1 MSGLGQVLTL
11 RWWGR
16 LLGYLTGQQGGSRA
30 IGREGPCEQR
40 RCDCSRAAGRAGG
53 PPAEARMPRL
63 PPLARANAPRTS
75 CPAPRSRALCAP
87 GPRPAPHAVPA
98 GAWRLAAGVS
108 AWRMP
113 FLVYSK
119 PKSVLLL
126 VKPIFPPSLPVLAL
140 SLSPGFLLSLLSLL
154 PFSSLPV
161 FPFPL
166 LCMLCTFIYRPN
178 ASL

>member
-11 RWWGR
+11 RWWGH
-16 LLGYLTGQQGGSRA
+16 LLGYLTGQQGSPGPLDMKACVSKGA
-30 IGREGPCEQR
+30 VTVPGQLGGRG
-40 RCDCSRAAGRAGG
+40 A

-75 CPAPRSRALCAP
+75 CPAPRSRGLCTP

-166 LCMLCTFIYRPN
+166 LCMLCTFIYWPD